1 MDQFSQIVA
10 SGNFVILDTETT
22 GLHNAERGDH
32 LPIVA
37 LCGYVCPKRG

>member
-22 GLHNAERGDH
+22 GLHNAEICQIAIIDAR
-32 LPIVA
+32 
-37 LCGYVCPKRG
+37 